1 MESWGV
7 NALVT
12 SQLHLMANQTA
23 MELQKTHSELFI
35 FENKASSSCIY
46 SALMSAWTCSESLMV
61 CVLIIKRLIWYLFM
75 FVFFWCWLFVVIVR
89 VVSVAISGSLLT
101 PCLLLTLSQLQIV
114 LINKH
119 PPDTNHSLGVN
130 IIMAETDMSSPGRGK
145 AAVSVTGLLLEHSW
159 KILGIYKPNLVR
171 QPRSPMLGEPKT
183 GVESDSSLS
192 LTIPRDHELLWEFP
206 GLISLPSSISLS
218 AAWSGWGHWSRWE

>member
-1 MESWGV
+1 MQLNNELMILTRMESWGV

-46 SALMSAWTCSESLMV
+46 SALMSTWTCSESLMV

-101 PCLLLTLSQLQIV
+101 PWVPVWCLCYKV
-114 LINKH
+114 
-119 PPDTNHSLGVN
+119 TNCPHQQ
-130 IIMAETDMSSPGRGK
+130 TSSGYKSG
-145 AAVSVTGLLLEHSW
+145 SGLLS
-159 KILGIYKPNLVR
+159 V
-171 QPRSPMLGEPKT
+171 
-183 GVESDSSLS
+183 
-192 LTIPRDHELLWEFP
+192 
-206 GLISLPSSISLS
+206 
-218 AAWSGWGHWSRWE
+218 

>member
-1 MESWGV
+1 MQLNNELMILTRMESWGV

-130 IIMAETDMSSPGRGK
+130 IIMTWVHQAGGKPQWVSRGYYWSIPGK
-145 AAVSVTGLLLEHSW
+145 
-159 KILGIYKPNLVR
+159 Y
-171 QPRSPMLGEPKT
+171 
-183 GVESDSSLS
+183 
-192 LTIPRDHELLWEFP
+192 WE
-206 GLISLPSSISLS
+206 
-218 AAWSGWGHWSRWE
+218 